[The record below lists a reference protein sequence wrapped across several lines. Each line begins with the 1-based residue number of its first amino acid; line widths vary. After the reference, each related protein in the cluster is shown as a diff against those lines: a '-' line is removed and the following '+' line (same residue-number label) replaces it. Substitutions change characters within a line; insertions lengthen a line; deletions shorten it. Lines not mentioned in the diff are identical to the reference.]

1 MAKKIKRKDSNYS
14 NQEYNRKHHCQPLKK
29 SIKECYEYLYDNT
42 LDNLIEMNK
51 CIKRYKVIKP
61 THEEFR
67 NLNRPTTNIEIKLV
81 TKIYH
86 KVSSGP
92 DGFTVEFYQKLKEI

>member
-1 MAKKIKRKDSNYS
+1 MKQTRKHIRKLENQKKVTNKIKRKDSNYP

-29 SIKECYEYLYDNT
+29 YIKEYYGYLYDNT

-61 THEEFR
+61 IHEEFR
-67 NLNRPTTNIEIKLV
+67 NLNTQTYKKYR
-81 TKIYH
+81 
-86 KVSSGP
+86 
-92 DGFTVEFYQKLKEI
+92 D